1 MVTLQNAVS
10 ADAQHA
16 LQDMIEL
23 KMYLVAQSQQ
33 TPWPM
38 LPRGVKRGQGAPNSC
53 GKAVEFSVAEELID
67 RWFIEA
73 TSNRTY
79 VVSESGHQFYLREI
93 KPHSA

>member
-1 MVTLQNAVS
+1 MPTLQNAVS

-23 KMYLVAQSQQ
+23 QMYLVVQSRE
-33 TPWPM
+33 TPWLM
-38 LPRGVKRGQGAPNSC
+38 LPRRTKLGRRAPD
-53 GKAVEFSVAEELID
+53 GKMVEFGVAKELFD

-79 VVSESGHQFYLREI
+79 VVSESGHQFYLQEI